1 MTFLA
6 LVRTAGGL
14 GLALSAFACR
24 KRLPRTRTFWLC
36 QKSALGGIAQLGE
49 RVLCKHEVV
58 GSIPSASTI
67 ILALPRFALLERI
80 CDALSAVAYLSAF
93 WTRGP
98 ERSEGKAK
106 WPSPIPG
113 NWQGAPSQ
121 ASER

>member
-1 MTFLA
+1 VTFLA

-67 ILALPRFALLERI
+67 F
-80 CDALSAVAYLSAF
+80 DALSAGAYLSAF

-106 WPSPIPG
+106 WPPPG
-113 NWQGAPSQ
+113 RGAPSQ

>member
-67 ILALPRFALLERI
+67 F
-80 CDALSAVAYLSAF
+80 DALSAIAYLSAF

-98 ERSEGKAK
+98 ERSEGTAK
-106 WPSPIPG
+106 WPPPIPG
-113 NWQGAPSQ
+113 NWQGASSQ

>member
-1 MTFLA
+1 M
-6 LVRTAGGL
+6 
-14 GLALSAFACR
+14 
-24 KRLPRTRTFWLC
+24 
-36 QKSALGGIAQLGE
+36 
-49 RVLCKHEVV
+49 LCKHEVV

-67 ILALPRFALLERI
+67 IHSGAIGYRLLERV

-98 ERSEGKAK
+98 ERSEGTAK

-121 ASER
+121 AGER